1 MKINVLWVDKGDE
14 LSQTIVSPLVQYS
27 GKWSQYRALSSKV
40 DFVYLE
46 CLSFNHLQNDDK
58 ISY

>member
-14 LSQTIVSPLVQYS
+14 LSQTIVSPLIQYS
-27 GKWSQYRALSSKV
+27 GERSQYRVLSLKV
-40 DFVYLE
+40 DLVYLE
-46 CLSFNHLQNDDK
+46 YLSFNHLQNDDN

>member
-14 LSQTIVSPLVQYS
+14 LSQTIVSPLIQYS
-27 GKWSQYRALSSKV
+27 GERSQYRALSLKV
-40 DFVYLE
+40 DLVYLE
-46 CLSFNHLQNDDK
+46 YLSFNHLQNDDN